1 MTLFNPVWRV
11 QIDGVSYTNFVLA
24 NLTINS
30 GRTNIYEQAQA
41 GYCNLQLL
49 NIDQTNIAFT
59 INNSVSIELQDSTA
73 TFVPIFGGTIVDLG
87 IEIAEIGS
95 VGYTQRVNIVATG
108 ALSRLPKALT
118 DGVLSKA
125 YDGTQIYTILQ
136 DLLLNNWSEVAAAV
150 QWQTYDPTTT
160 WANAENVGLGE
171 IDRPGD
177 YELAARTS
185 NRTDI
190 YSLVSGLATS
200 GLGYIYEDGQGRI
213 SYADST
219 HRSTYLAANGYT
231 DVSANQ
237 ALASGLSIQTRAG
250 DVRNSVTVKYDATS
264 SSERSDEDLT
274 SIQIFGRL
282 SQIIQTTLYNAVDAE
297 NQAAFYL
304 ALRAYPLAMMQS
316 ITYELTNPEIDDID
330 RDALIKIF
338 MGLPLR
344 ISDLPL
350 NMNAGTY
357 AGFVEGFEF
366 RAAYNQIQVTALLS
380 PLAFSIQAMKWETV
394 LPLEQWNTVSGTL
407 EWQDATIVA

>member
-1 MTLFNPVWRV
+1 VTLWNPIWQVKI
-11 QIDGVSYTNFVLA
+11 QGETYTNFAFA
-24 NLTINS
+24 NMSITS

-41 GYCNLQLL
+41 GYVNINLINLDASPVNL
-49 NIDQTNIAFT
+49 NIND
-59 INNSVSIELQDSTA
+59 SVTIELKDTA
-73 TFVPIFGGTIVDLG
+73 GVFVPIFGGTISDFT
-87 IEIAEIGS
+87 ISIIATGS
-95 VGYTQRVNIVATG
+95 VGINQNISII
-108 ALSRLPKALT
+108 ALGTISRMQKALT
-118 DGVLSKA
+118 DGVLA
-125 YDGTQIYTILQ
+125 NAHDGTQILSLLQ

-150 QWQTYDPTTT
+150 QWDTYNPTTT

-264 SSERSDEDLT
+264 SSEKSDEDLT
-274 SIQIFGRL
+274 SISIFGRL
-282 SQIIQTTLYNAVDAE
+282 SQIIQTTLHNAADAE

-304 ALRAYPLAMMQS
+304 SLRAYPLAMMQS
-316 ITYELTNPEIDDID
+316 ITYELTNPEIDDAD
-330 RDALIKIF
+330 RDALIRIF

-394 LPLEQWNTVSGTL
+394 LPLERWNTVSGTL

>member
-1 MTLFNPVWRV
+1 MTLWNPVWDV
-11 QIDGVSYTNFVLA
+11 QINGVSYTNFVLA

-41 GYCNLQLL
+41 GYCNLQLI
-49 NIDQTNIAFT
+49 NIDQTNVNFT
-59 INNSVSIELQDSTA
+59 INNTVSISLEDSTG
-73 TFVPIFGGTIVDLG
+73 TFVPIFGGTIVDLA
-87 IEIAEIGS
+87 IAVAEVGN
-95 VGYTQRVNIVATG
+95 VGYTQNITIVALG

-118 DGVLSKA
+118 DGVLAQSH
-125 YDGTQIYTILQ
+125 DGTQIYTILE
-136 DLLLNNWSEVAAAV
+136 DLLLNNWTEVAPTV
-150 QWQTYDPTTT
+150 QWDTYNPTTT
-160 WANAENVGLGE
+160 WATAENVGLGE
-171 IDRPGD
+171 IDRPGN

-190 YSLVSGLATS
+190 YSLVSALATS
-200 GLGYIYEDGQGRI
+200 GLGYIYESGTGAI

-219 HRSTYLAANGYT
+219 HRSTYLATNGYT

-237 ALASGLSIQTRAG
+237 ALASGIAIQTRAG
-250 DVRNSVTVKYDATS
+250 DVRNVVTVKYDATS
-264 SSERSDEDLT
+264 SSERSAQNDT
-274 SIQIFGRL
+274 SISIYGRL
-282 SQIIQTTLYNAVDAE
+282 SQIIQTTLHNSADAE
-297 NQAAFYL
+297 NQADFYL

-316 ITYELTNPEIDDID
+316 ITYELTNPELDDAD
-330 RDALIKIF
+330 RDAMINIF

-357 AGFVEGFEF
+357 AGFVEGWTVS
-366 RAAYNQIQVTALLS
+366 AGYNTVSVTPLLS